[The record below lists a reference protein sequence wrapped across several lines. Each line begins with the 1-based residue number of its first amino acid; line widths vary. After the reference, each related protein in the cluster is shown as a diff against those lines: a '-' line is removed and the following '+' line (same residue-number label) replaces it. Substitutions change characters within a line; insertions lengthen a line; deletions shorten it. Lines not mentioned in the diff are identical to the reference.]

1 MPGEHFILVNLG
13 TPAAPTEEAVRDFL
27 EEFLLDPKVVDWPR
41 WIWKPILTRFVL
53 RSRPERVARLYRT
66 IWREQGSPLED
77 DTQKMARGLRSR
89 LRPHDVVWYAFRY
102 GSPSIRSA
110 FERARDHSASRIG
123 VVSLFP
129 QRTGSTT
136 GSIDRAV
143 LEIATEMGVRDRL
156 DRIEVPPDDEGY
168 IEALAG
174 RYAEVCPVEAPRP
187 DHLLISFHGIPV
199 RYDRREVSAYQA
211 DCRRTAEALCTRLG
225 VEPDRVTLAYQSKF
239 GPEPWIQP
247 PTDRT
252 LMQLAREGVRRIA
265 VITPGFLTDGLETL
279 EEIGIRGKETFRAAG
294 GKELVLVP
302 AVADHPAWLDSLAR
316 RLAGQDTES

>member
-1 MPGEHFILVNLG
+1 MPSDHLILINLG
-13 TPAAPTEEAVRDFL
+13 TPAAPTADAVRDFL
-27 EEFLLDPKVVDWPR
+27 EEFLLDPMVVDWPR

-53 RSRPERVARLYRT
+53 RSRPERVARLYRS
-66 IWREQGSPLED
+66 IWRDQGSPLED
-77 DTQKMARGLRSR
+77 DTQKIARGLRSR
-89 LRPHDVVWYAFRY
+89 IRPHDVVSYAFRY

-143 LEIATEMGVRDRL
+143 TRIATEMGIQNRL
-156 DRIEVPPDDEGY
+156 ERIEVPPDDEGY
-168 IEALAG
+168 IEALVG
-174 RYAEVCPVEAPRP
+174 RYAEAFPDEARRP
-187 DHLLISFHGIPV
+187 DHLLISFHGIPA
-199 RYDRREVSAYQA
+199 RYDRREVGAYQA
-211 DCRRTAEALCTRLG
+211 DCRRTAEALCSRLG
-225 VEPDRVTLAYQSKF
+225 LGADRVTLAYQSKF
-239 GPEPWIQP
+239 GPEPWIRP

-252 LMQLAREGVRRIA
+252 LEQLAREGVRRIA

-316 RLAGQDTES
+316 RFAGQDIQT